1 MFNIFSKKL
10 NRKFFFIYNI
20 LLFCPIILGVIIE
33 ILFGPGAMM
42 GISVIDFLMEV
53 INQYAGLGAA
63 GIMLFGLFASPFSIS
78 SLLVIICLFIY
89 CSLLIRRINDIG
101 INPAIIVL
109 ILIPFLSPLFYI
121 FLLTKKTID

>member
-109 ILIPFLSPLFYI
+109 ILIPFLSPLFI
-121 FLLTKKTID
+121 FFYLQKKQ

>member
-42 GISVIDFLMEV
+42 GISVIDNVMGV

-121 FLLTKKTID
+121 FLLTKKTFD